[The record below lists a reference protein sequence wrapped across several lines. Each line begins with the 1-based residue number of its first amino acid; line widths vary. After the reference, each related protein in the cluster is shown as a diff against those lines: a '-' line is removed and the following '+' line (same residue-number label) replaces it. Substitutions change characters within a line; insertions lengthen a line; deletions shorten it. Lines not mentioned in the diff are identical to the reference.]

1 MGDAML
7 KISWVLAV
15 MVWSLSVP
23 AAAQQGSDASA
34 HSPGRQLVL
43 GRAVICEDVR
53 AEKPYNPGVVFSI
66 ELGQVYC
73 FTTFDVVPGKTQIYH
88 NWYRRDRPSRKIR
101 LNLKPPRWSIFS
113 RMQLRAEDKG
123 PWSVEITDPEGK
135 VLKVLRF
142 SITD

>member
-1 MGDAML
+1 
-7 KISWVLAV
+7 
-15 MVWSLSVP
+15 
-23 AAAQQGSDASA
+23 
-34 HSPGRQLVL
+34 LVL

-73 FTTFDVVPGKTQIYH
+73 FTTFDVVPGKTQLYH